1 MAETTL
7 SFNLRANPEIGQLF
21 DASKKTLEESLGV
34 PITNAQTLG
43 MVLKHFAE
51 TNVRVAETNVRAVQM
66 AEEANEH

>member
-34 PITNAQTLG
+34 SITNAQTLG

-51 TNVRVAETNVRAVQM
+51 TNVRAVQM

>member
-34 PITNAQTLG
+34 SITN
-43 MVLKHFAE
+43 
-51 TNVRVAETNVRAVQM
+51 
-66 AEEANEH
+66 EAKCPD